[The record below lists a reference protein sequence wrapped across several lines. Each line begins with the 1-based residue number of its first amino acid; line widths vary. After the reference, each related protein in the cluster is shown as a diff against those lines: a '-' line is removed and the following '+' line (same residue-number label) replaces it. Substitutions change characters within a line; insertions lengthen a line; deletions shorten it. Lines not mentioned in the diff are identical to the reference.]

1 MEDDLLVILG
11 NVVLVTVFIVG
22 VIVGAALAIL
32 I

>member
-1 MEDDLLVILG
+1 MEDELLVILG
-11 NVVLVTVFIVG
+11 NIVLVTVFILG